1 MQKPEDYLRELS
13 RLVDSDSILV
23 ISSSGKLKRIY
34 CPFLVTVKIQVYRFN
49 QGDILV
55 VDAVKVTLTLEDV
68 FIINGKAYFIQHFRI
83 IG

>member
-1 MQKPEDYLRELS
+1 MEKPEDYLRELS

-34 CPFLVTVKIQVYRFN
+34 CPFQVTVKIQVYRFN